1 MIATLLPQR
10 VSVQEPVAFDQGSV
24 SLARFPEM
32 ADLEW
37 LPARQLREYYVDP
50 VATDIPDAQRRLYLA
65 VVTGEIRARL
75 KGRIIDHKQIVLMSG
90 ITPFGFPF
98 EIELLVEDA
107 RRKWGGP

>member
-24 SLARFPEM
+24 SLARFPELAGTINM

-50 VATDIPDAQRRLYLA
+50 VATDYTGCTEAAISGGRNGRDTSTIERPNHRSQTDSPDEWHYPVRLSL
-65 VVTGEIRARL
+65 
-75 KGRIIDHKQIVLMSG
+75 
-90 ITPFGFPF
+90 
-98 EIELLVEDA
+98 
-107 RRKWGGP
+107 